1 MELPNYRLPSPRSVF
16 QLLWEKAKDFLQRA
30 FSVILIATIVVWF
43 LKSFDLR
50 FNLLAEEESADSILA
65 MISGVLVPVLKPLG
79 LGDWRVATALI
90 SGFMAKESVVSVLNV
105 LYAGGVAATMTALSA
120 SALLV
125 FSLLYTPCVA
135 AIASIKRELGGRWAL
150 GVVLWQC
157 AVAWL
162 VALIVR
168 LVGLMIGG

>member
-1 MELPNYRLPSPRSVF
+1 MH
-16 QLLWEKAKDFLQRA
+16 
-30 FSVILIATIVVWF
+30 FS
-43 LKSFDLR
+43 
-50 FNLLAEEESADSILA
+50 LLAEEESADSILA

-135 AIASIKRELGGRWAL
+135 AIAAIRRELGHKWAL

-157 AVAWL
+157 GVAWARRAGRATDWQRFRR
-162 VALIVR
+162 VKSEFRVR
-168 LVGLMIGG
+168 WEMLSPLASAIDRIDTLAAGCGLQLRVGDQSPRR